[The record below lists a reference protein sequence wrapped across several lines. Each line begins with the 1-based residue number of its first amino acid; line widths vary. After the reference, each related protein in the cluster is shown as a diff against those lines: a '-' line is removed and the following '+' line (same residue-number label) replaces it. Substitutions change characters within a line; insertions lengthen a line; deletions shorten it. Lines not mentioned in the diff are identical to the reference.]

1 MSTALQRESAMVND
15 LQGVRA
21 FCIGVLS
28 KIMSAGS
35 IEVARVLAECA
46 LADLAEHQADPGRRL
61 EDPADWNVR

>member
-21 FCIGVLS
+21 FCIGVFAE
-28 KIMSAGS
+28 IMKAQS
-35 IEVARVLAECA
+35 IEAARVLAECA
-46 LADLAEHQADPGRRL
+46 LADLAEHQADPSQRL